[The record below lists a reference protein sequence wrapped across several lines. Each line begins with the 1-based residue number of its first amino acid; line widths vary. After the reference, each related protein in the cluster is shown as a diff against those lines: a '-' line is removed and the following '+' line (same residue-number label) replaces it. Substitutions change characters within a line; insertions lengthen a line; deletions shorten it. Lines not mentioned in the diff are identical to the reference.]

1 MADFLEVLLLI
12 TWFAVTAAFVS
23 WIVVAWKNTRG
34 RRH

>member
-1 MADFLEVLLLI
+1 
-12 TWFAVTAAFVS
+12 VTAAFVS